1 MQIRSALTFILGIML
16 VALLMYETLT
26 LHPSNGHKMAQKDSS
41 LNGDPIIYISSPM
54 VKASGFVSFAAGNY
68 DGIPVVVY
76 KAGGLYMPSGQIMI
90 GISPNYNITLS
101 MSSAEISDITIYA
114 ANITAT
120 VYIIVPITITI
131 TPQNVNL
138 LSILSTIASE
148 LLPLYNVK
156 IYAYYISS
164 ASISYSSI
172 KVYTG

>member
-76 KAGGLYMPSGQIMI
+76 KAGGLYMPSGR
-90 GISPNYNITLS
+90 L
-101 MSSAEISDITIYA
+101 
-114 ANITAT
+114 
-120 VYIIVPITITI
+120 
-131 TPQNVNL
+131 
-138 LSILSTIASE
+138 
-148 LLPLYNVK
+148 
-156 IYAYYISS
+156 
-164 ASISYSSI
+164 
-172 KVYTG
+172 

>member
-1 MQIRSALTFILGIML
+1 
-16 VALLMYETLT
+16 
-26 LHPSNGHKMAQKDSS
+26 
-41 LNGDPIIYISSPM
+41 
-54 VKASGFVSFAAGNY
+54 
-68 DGIPVVVY
+68 
-76 KAGGLYMPSGQIMI
+76 
-90 GISPNYNITLS
+90 

-148 LLPLYNVK
+148 LLPLYNVQ
-156 IYAYYISS
+156 IYAYYINST
-164 ASISYSSI
+164 SISYSSI